1 MKASLEKNSIK
12 DPVELADI
20 SLKKIFK
27 NRIIKKV
34 LLVSPPDVN
43 STLFDYATTKRGRS
57 NNYPPYGLGVI
68 AQHLLENNIDVR
80 ICNLNHEVLKK
91 CSQSEN
97 ASQFD
102 FNTTYKLKLIEEI
115 EKFQPDL
122 IGVTCL
128 FTVTHQ
134 SFVDV
139 CKEIKSLSP
148 SWLEKGSKIPL
159 AVGGV
164 HVTHDVEKILTDI
177 PDADFLFLH
186 EAELSFLHFI
196 EVVNQ
201 KSSPKK
207 LSQLI
212 INTAGTRLNIKNQA
226 TPDPEHLNII
236 PAFDLMDVSEYSRY
250 GTLGSWYGFKEKGTP
265 IATVL
270 SNRGCRAACTFCNVR
285 TFNGVGVRHR
295 SVDSV
300 LDELSILKNEYGVG
314 HFIWLDDDL
323 LHDEKRVLELF
334 NGMVKRNLNL
344 TWDATNGLIAHSLCR
359 EEVVA
364 AAAASGCIGMYLG
377 VESGNPQ
384 ILKEIKKPG
393 TVETFVKAA
402 DIIRKY
408 EQINARILL
417 IIGFPEETL
426 GMVLDTINLAEK
438 MDLDWC
444 NIAILQPWKSTPIY
458 DAMVEKGLLGEEEGT
473 LKTKGNKIAPYNL
486 GPYSRQRAIE
496 RGRLAPSEGIQSI
509 FEDLDID
516 SIPSPDQLDN
526 IWFYMNYRVNFFTLF
541 REMSKIKL
549 EQQYKWLSY
558 VHTLSAPDNALVMY
572 FYGYLQYRVL
582 GEVEEAL
589 ILKLEKKLSQSEY
602 WRERF
607 DFLGLHSDDL
617 KTKIFPAKSMNN
629 SAFKISGNNSCQPSL
644 ATNVS

>member
-1 MKASLEKNSIK
+1 MSPI
-12 DPVELADI
+12 ELVDI
-20 SLKKIFK
+20 ELKKIFK
-27 NRIIKKV
+27 NGPIKKV

-43 STLFDYATTKRGRS
+43 EALFDYATTKRGRS

-68 AQHLLENNIDVR
+68 ARHLLDKDIDVR
-80 ICNLNHEVLKK
+80 ICNLNHEILKK

-97 ASQFD
+97 AAQFD
-102 FNTTYKLKLIEEI
+102 FSATYKSKLAEEI
-115 EKFQPDL
+115 ETFQPDL

-128 FTVTHQ
+128 FSVTHL
-134 SFVDV
+134 SLVDV
-139 CKEIKSLSP
+139 CNEINSIEP
-148 SWLEKGSKIPL
+148 SWLKNGSTIPL

-164 HVTHDVEKILTDI
+164 HVTHDIDKILNEI
-177 PDADFLFLH
+177 PCVDFIFLH
-186 EAELSFLHFI
+186 EAELSFLNFI

-201 KSSPKK
+201 KSSPKN

-212 INTAGTRLNIKNQA
+212 INTGGIRLDFENRA
-226 TPDPEHLNII
+226 APEPEHLNII
-236 PAFDLMDVSEYSRY
+236 PAFELMDIPEYSQY
-250 GTLGSWYGFKEKGTP
+250 GTLGSWYGFKEQGTT
-265 IATVL
+265 IASVL

-295 SVDSV
+295 SVESV
-300 LDELSILKNEYGVG
+300 LDELSLLKNEYGVS

-323 LHDEKRVLELF
+323 LHDEKRAIQLF
-334 NGMVKRNLNL
+334 EGMVKRNLNL
-344 TWDATNGLIAHSLCR
+344 TWDATNGLIAHSLCK

-417 IIGFPEETL
+417 IVGFPEETL
-426 GMVLDTINLAEK
+426 GMILDTIKLAEK

-444 NIAILQPWKSTPIY
+444 NITILQPWKSTPIY
-458 DAMVEKGLLGEEEGT
+458 DAMVEKGLLGDEEGT
-473 LKTKGNKIAPYNL
+473 LKTKGNEVAPYNL

-496 RGRLAPSEGIQSI
+496 RGQIAPSVGFQSF
-509 FEDLDID
+509 FEDLDFN
-516 SIPSPDQLDN
+516 SIPAPDQLDN
-526 IWFYMNYRVNFFTLF
+526 IWFYMNYRINFFRLF
-541 REMSKIKL
+541 REMREIKL
-549 EQQYKWLSY
+549 EQQYKWLRY

-582 GEVEEAL
+582 GSVDESL
-589 ILKLEKKLSQSEY
+589 ILKLEEKLSQSAY
-602 WRERF
+602 WQERF

-617 KTKIFPAKSMNN
+617 KTKIFHAKPMDS
-629 SAFKISGNNSCQPSL
+629 SSFKISGDISYQPSL
-644 ATNVS
+644 AANVS